1 VRRSRAGRMPG
12 PVVFKL
18 KNHLAVGEWF
28 LALPR
33 NVSPSTATPPPQAR
47 LSGPIRRL
55 RAHPCGLR
63 DKHLLGG
70 QGSWA
75 AEPWSKIVA
84 ISRNLSSRIQLIPIQ
99 VAPVAQP
106 GCFAPTIDGR
116 PKCAMSATIEYLPR
130 RRAISGRLSR
140 PAYSGTAARVRL
152 NADDNGK

>member
-1 VRRSRAGRMPG
+1 MRE

-33 NVSPSTATPPPQAR
+33 NVSPSTATPPLQRGCQVQSLGSAPN
-47 LSGPIRRL
+47 
-55 RAHPCGLR
+55 PCGLR

-99 VAPVAQP
+99 VMF
-106 GCFAPTIDGR
+106 CSND
-116 PKCAMSATIEYLPR
+116 
-130 RRAISGRLSR
+130 
-140 PAYSGTAARVRL
+140 
-152 NADDNGK
+152 